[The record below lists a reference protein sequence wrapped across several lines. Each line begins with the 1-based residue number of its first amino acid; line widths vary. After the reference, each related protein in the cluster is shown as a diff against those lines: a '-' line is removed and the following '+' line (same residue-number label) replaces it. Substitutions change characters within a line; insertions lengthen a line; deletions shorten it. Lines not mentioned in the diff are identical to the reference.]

1 MLLYLLLA
9 LAAGSICAMAV
20 VVAATMRSSQLSR
33 RVDGRVGGCPPQKVT
48 RPGPELL
55 DQSVVFAALADAGE
69 ERTERDPYV

>member
-33 RVDGRVGGCPPQKVT
+33 RVDSRVGGCPPQKMAC
-48 RPGPELL
+48 PEPELL
-55 DQSVVFAALADAGE
+55 DQSVVFAAMADTGE
-69 ERTERDPYV
+69 EHTERDPCV